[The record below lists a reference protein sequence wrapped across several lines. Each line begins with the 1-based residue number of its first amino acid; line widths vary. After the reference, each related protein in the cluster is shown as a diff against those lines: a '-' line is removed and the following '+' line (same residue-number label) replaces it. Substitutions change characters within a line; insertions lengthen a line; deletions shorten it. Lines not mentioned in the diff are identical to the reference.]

1 MAQTIEESVCNAG
14 NLGLI
19 PGLIRSS
26 GGGHIK
32 PPPPIFLPGES
43 LWTKEPGQLQSVDSQ
58 RVRHNWGT
66 KDTYIEVCIFSI
78 SINFISIKW
87 LSYLFY

>member
-1 MAQTIEESVCNAG
+1 MAQTIEESACNAG

-19 PGLIRSS
+19 PRLIRSS

-32 PPPPIFLPGES
+32 PTPVFLPGES
-43 LWTKEPGQLQSVDSQ
+43 LWTKELSQLQSVGSQ

-66 KDTYIEVCIFSI
+66 KDTYIEVCIFLV
-78 SINFISIKW
+78 
-87 LSYLFY
+87 LSLILYP